1 MIVFFLFRKN
11 RKLNAF
17 LIISG
22 FLCGAFI
29 YIFLARAEIADLFH
43 KSLSLILGSG
53 FQDLFWLLVIGILF
67 FPLLYIFKQ
76 KIIARNVLLVIFFLI
91 ATITVL
97 SSLLNIEVIKQLGT
111 PFNYKWLYYSDFFR
125 GNDARTAVSETL
137 TDTFLKNIF
146 LL

>member
-1 MIVFFLFRKN
+1 
-11 RKLNAF
+11 
-17 LIISG
+17 
-22 FLCGAFI
+22 LCGAFI

-43 KSLSLILGSG
+43 KSLSLILVSV

-76 KIIARNVLLVIFFLI
+76 KIIVRNVLLVIFFLI
-91 ATITVL
+91 TTVTVL

-125 GNDARTAVSETL
+125 
-137 TDTFLKNIF
+137 
-146 LL
+146 